1 MCPRSQ
7 GSPGTINRRQRA
19 HATEPAATRG
29 SHMRRKRCGVERV
42 RPQRP
47 GSTRACF
54 VVALSLGRNPSRQRA
69 DVPALEAQKRTG
81 GFQPDT
87 RLGPADRTR
96 RELLR
101 AKPLMQVE
109 IRHRCGRRAD
119 FHIVC
124 LDAATGN
131 GPNGLSRVE
140 KVLCTRRPVGP
151 RYRAAGQRVLVFSP
165 RYGRV
170 RRG

>member
-1 MCPRSQ
+1 MFTAASTRALSRCN
-7 GSPGTINRRQRA
+7 GSR
-19 HATEPAATRG
+19 
-29 SHMRRKRCGVERV
+29 
-42 RPQRP
+42 
-47 GSTRACF
+47 STRACF
-54 VVALSLGRNPSRQRA
+54 VVALFLARNVSRRRA
-69 DVPALEAQKRTG
+69 DVSAFEAQERTG
-81 GFQPDT
+81 GCQPDT

-124 LDAATGN
+124 LDAAGDN
-131 GPNGLSRVE
+131 GPNGLFRVE
-140 KVLCTRRPVGP
+140 KVLALADQEALNIELRDNAYWFFG
-151 RYRAAGQRVLVFSP
+151 P

-170 RRG
+170 PRG